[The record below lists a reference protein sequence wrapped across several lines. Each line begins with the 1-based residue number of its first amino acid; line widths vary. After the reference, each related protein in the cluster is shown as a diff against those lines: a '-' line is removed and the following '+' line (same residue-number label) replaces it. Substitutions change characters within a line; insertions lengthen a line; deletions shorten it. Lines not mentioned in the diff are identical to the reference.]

1 LIKKVE
7 TQQEKV
13 IDYQYIRNIKN
24 KEVRKSRFKKT
35 ISQRV
40 FRTFLMITLIGEVI
54 FLGYYGIGMLTR
66 SPWFVLTKIEIT
78 GTHKT
83 NAEDLKKLI
92 LSRHP
97 NSLLLDLTEMKLQ
110 LESQPWIQSAI
121 IWRELP
127 DNIRIHVTERV
138 PVALVLAGN
147 LYLVDRSGR
156 VIDTFDHDPEYA
168 SLPVLTGISDVSKRS
183 AIAGSIAVLESI
195 SKDQSIL
202 HQVSE
207 VHSYDVN
214 STIVYLRGIP
224 FGLLVSKDDILPM
237 IQKFVANSEFVK
249 RNFANMKLVDLRYR
263 GQIILKDI
271 YREQL

>member
-1 LIKKVE
+1 MV
-7 TQQEKV
+7 
-13 IDYQYIRNIKN
+13 
-24 KEVRKSRFKKT
+24 
-35 ISQRV
+35 
-40 FRTFLMITLIGEVI
+40 TLVGELL

-121 IWRELP
+121 LWRELP

-147 LYLVDRSGR
+147 LYLVDSSGR

-168 SLPVLTGISDVSKRS
+168 SLPVLTGINDVSKRA
-183 AIAGSIAVLESI
+183 AIEANIAVLDAI

-202 HQVSE
+202 RQVSE
-207 VHSYDVN
+207 VHAYDMN

-237 IQKFVANSEFVK
+237 IQKFVANSDFVK

-263 GQIILKDI
+263 GQIVLKDV